1 MEIFIEL
8 TSIIALATGVS
19 IIMRILKQPLLV
31 GYILTGI
38 LAGPYFLNVLQS
50 KDPLELFSKIG
61 ITILLFIVGL
71 SLNPTVIREVGKT
84 SLLTG
89 IGQIVFTSVIGFFIA
104 IFLGI
109 EKIAAIYIAIALTF
123 SSTIII
129 LKLLSDKGDLTKL
142 YGRISIGFLLVQ
154 DIVATIIL
162 IFVSTLNSPSDGNL
176 LSSIGFILAKGLGV
190 AILLYLISSHVLP
203 KFSKFIASSQELL
216 FLFSITWGFGLATI
230 FYLLGFSV
238 EIGALVAGVM
248 LSLTPFAY
256 EVGSRLKPLRD
267 FFIVMFF
274 ILLGSQMVLDTIP
287 QILFP
292 AIILSLFVLVGNPI
306 IVIVLMNIL
315 GYKRKTGFLAGLAV
329 AQISEF
335 SLILATL
342 GFTVGHLDRQALS
355 LVTLVGLIT
364 IAGSTYFILYADSIY
379 SKVENILKLLEIRKN
394 KREASAPDVTHD
406 LILFGYDRGGQDF
419 INAFNKLDKDYL
431 VVDFNP
437 QTIQK
442 LQNAGL
448 PCRYGD
454 AEDAE
459 FLQEL
464 EFTNV
469 KLVVSTLPDYKTNL
483 LLLKRIRQVNT
494 KAIVII
500 FSHEVQQAI
509 ELYQNGA
516 TYVVMPH
523 YLGTRHLANMIE
535 RIELDRKEFEEERQK
550 HLEHLEKKLQAA
562 SRENSN

>member
-1 MEIFIEL
+1 
-8 TSIIALATGVS
+8 
-19 IIMRILKQPLLV
+19 
-31 GYILTGI
+31 
-38 LAGPYFLNVLQS
+38 
-50 KDPLELFSKIG
+50 
-61 ITILLFIVGL
+61 LLFIVGL
-71 SLNPTVIREVGKT
+71 SLNPTVIREVGRV
-84 SLLTG
+84 SLVTG
-89 IGQIVFTSVIGFFIA
+89 IGQVVFTSVIGFLIA

-109 EKIAAIYIAIALTF
+109 DRIAALYISIALTF

-129 LKLLSDKGDLTKL
+129 LKLLSDKGDLNKL

-154 DIVATIIL
+154 DIIATIIL
-162 IFVSTLNSPSDGNL
+162 IFVSTLGSSSEENL
-176 LSSIGFILAKGLGV
+176 MTTIGFILAKGLGV
-190 AILLYLISSHVLP
+190 GILLYLISGYVLP
-203 KFSKFIASSQELL
+203 KLSKFIASSQELL
-216 FLFSITWGFGLATI
+216 FLFSITWGLGLSAV
-230 FYLLGFSV
+230 FYLLGFSI
-238 EIGALVAGVM
+238 EIGALVAGVT

-256 EVGSRLKPLRD
+256 EISSRLKPLRD

-292 AIILSLFVLVGNPI
+292 ATILSLFVLIGNPI
-306 IVIVLMNIL
+306 IVIILMNIL

-335 SLILATL
+335 SLILAAL
-342 GFTVGHLDRQALS
+342 GFNIGHLDKQALS

-364 IAGSTYFILYADSIY
+364 IAGSTYFIIYADTIY
-379 SKVENILKLLEIRKN
+379 SKIESILKLLEIRKG
-394 KREASAPDVTHD
+394 KKPEATSQDALHD

-448 PCRYGD
+448 PYRYGD

-464 EFTNV
+464 EFSNV
-469 KLVVSTLPDYKTNL
+469 KLVVTTLPDYKTNL
-483 LLLKRIRQVNT
+483 LLLRRIRQVNT

-500 FSHEVQQAI
+500 FSHEVEQAI
-509 ELYQNGA
+509 ELYENGA

-550 HLEHLEKKLQAA
+550 HLEHLEKKIRQ
-562 SRENSN
+562 SQKNSLIS